1 MKKIFLLIVIALF
14 TAPLVFSAD
23 TYKVDPGHSRVGFVV
38 THLVISKVNGQFEKF
53 TGTIVYDAKDV
64 TKSSV
69 KGTIDATS
77 INTNNANRDRDL
89 KSDLFFDVAKYP
101 EITFESKSVE
111 KKGDGLVVIGAL
123 TMHGVTKD
131 VELNVHVS
139 GPVTAM
145 GGQRIAVEATTTI
158 NRQDWGINYNKIIDG
173 VGVNVSNEVQLTIN
187 AEAQKQ

>member
-1 MKKIFLLIVIALF
+1 MKKIFLVILIALF
-14 TAPLVFSAD
+14 TAPLVSSAD

-38 THLVISKVNGQFEKF
+38 KHLVISKVNGQFEKF
-53 TGTIVYDAKDV
+53 SGMIVYDPKDV

-69 KGTIDATS
+69 KGTIDATT
-77 INTNNANRDRDL
+77 INTNNENRDRDL

-101 EITFESKSVE
+101 EITFESKSVA

-131 VELNVHVS
+131 VELDVHVT
-139 GPVTAM
+139 GPVTVM